1 MNQTV
6 FKKLEALVHE
16 VEDTG
21 DIVLFD
27 QQGKQLLLLNDIGA
41 AVWLLLDG
49 RRNVSQIVEL
59 ITETLP
65 AETDRVEQDVVSFLS
80 TLQSHGLVSI

>member
-1 MNQTV
+1 MNETV
-6 FKKLEALVHE
+6 FKKQDALVHE

-49 RRNVSQIVEL
+49 SRNVSQIVEL
-59 ITETLP
+59 IIETLP
-65 AETDRVEQDVVSFLS
+65 AETQRVEQDVVAFLS
-80 TLQSHGLVSI
+80 TLKSHGLVSI